1 MSRYA
6 RIEGSAVVEIIE
18 VPKKSK
24 VTDLYHPDFVR
35 TLVDIS
41 SVTPAPAEMWTLGE
55 DGNFNPPIVP
65 TESPAEVSARNAAL
79 KDELLSQAAVKIAPL
94 QDAVDL
100 GIETDEEVR
109 LLKAW
114 KVYRVD
120 VNRVDTQAPNVDWP
134 LLPE

>member
-6 RIEGSAVVEIIE
+6 RIEGSTVVEIIE
-18 VPKKSK
+18 VPEDAK
-24 VTDLYHPDFVR
+24 VADLYHPDFVR

-41 SVTPAPAEMWTLGE
+41 SVTPAPSEMWTLGE
-55 DGNFNPPIVP
+55 DLNFEPPVVP

-79 KDELLSQAAVKIAPL
+79 KDELLAQAAVKIAPL

-100 GIETDEEVR
+100 GIETEEEGQ

-114 KVYRVD
+114 KTYRVE
-120 VNRVDTQAPNVDWP
+120 VNRVDVQADDLAWP
-134 LLPE
+134 PLPA